1 MAGDRSREFRFSVP
15 LERLT
20 ATPAPYAVSADA
32 PARAALA
39 ARFGLVALDRLEAA
53 VELRR
58 ARGGAEADGR
68 LVADVVQSC
77 VVSLA
82 PVPAHIDVPVHFRFA
97 APAGE
102 GADVELSEADL
113 DVLAVEDGTVDL
125 GEALAQAL
133 AVALDPYPHAGE
145 ADLAEASAFLMTEE
159 EAAAQEQADRMAK
172 SPFARLKG

>member
-1 MAGDRSREFRFSVP
+1 MAAASRELSFRVP

-20 ATPAPYAVSADA
+20 TTPAAYAVVAGA
-32 PARAALA
+32 AERAAIA
-39 ARFGLVALDRLEAA
+39 ARFGLIALDRLEAA
-53 VELRR
+53 LDLRR
-58 ARGGAEADGR
+58 VGGGAAADGR
-68 LVADVVQSC
+68 LVADAVQSC

-102 GADVELSEADL
+102 GADIELSGADL
-113 DVLAVEDGTVDL
+113 DVLAVEDGAVDL

-133 AVALDPYPHAGE
+133 AVALDPYPHAGAAE
-145 ADLAEASAFLMTEE
+145 LAEARAFLMTEE
-159 EAAAQEQADRMAK
+159 QAAAQEQADRMAK